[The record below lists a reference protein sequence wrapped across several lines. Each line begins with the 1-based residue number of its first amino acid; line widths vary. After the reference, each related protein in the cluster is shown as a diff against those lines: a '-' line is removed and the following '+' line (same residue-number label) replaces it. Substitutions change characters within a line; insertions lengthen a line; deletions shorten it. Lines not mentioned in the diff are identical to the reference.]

1 MVELVQFLVLLS
13 IGQPV
18 AEGYHSNTS
27 HDHTETTTFGTTL
40 KRRHLEP
47 HDIESIQYLEAHN
60 IWNHTTFGTIL
71 KGRHLESHDI
81 WNHMIFGSTRNLE
94 PTDIWKHTIFGT
106 QLQPCHLFLDR
117 WNVPYFYF
125 RFFPDAARNPFYTLK
140 FSFARNLS
148 LCLPNGCIIKVFNKL
163 GPA

>member
-1 MVELVQFLVLLS
+1 MVELVQFLFLLS

-40 KRRHLEP
+40 KRWHLEP
-47 HDIESIQYLEAHN
+47 HWNDDIWNHVILKAYNIWKHTTFGTTQHLEPYWKDD
-60 IWNHTTFGTIL
+60 IWNHTTFGTTWY
-71 KGRHLESHDI
+71 LEAHEI
-81 WNHMIFGSTRNLE
+81 LE
-94 PTDIWKHTIFGT
+94 PTNIWKHTIFGT

-125 RFFPDAARNPFYTLK
+125 RFFPDAARNPFLYSKILICKK
-140 FSFARNLS
+140 FVV
-148 LCLPNGCIIKVFNKL
+148 VFT
-163 GPA
+163 

>member
-27 HDHTETTTFGTTL
+27 HDHTETTTFGTTLKRRHLEPYWNDDIWNHTETMTFGTTL

-94 PTDIWKHTIFGT
+94 PTDIWKHTIFGST
-106 QLQPCHLFLDR
+106 QHLEL
-117 WNVPYFYF
+117 N
-125 RFFPDAARNPFYTLK
+125 
-140 FSFARNLS
+140 SS
-148 LCLPNGCIIKVFNKL
+148 LVTYS
-163 GPA
+163 

>member
-47 HDIESIQYLEAHN
+47 HDIESIQYLEAQN
-60 IWNHTTFGTIL
+60 IWNHTERTTFGIT
-71 KGRHLESHDI
+71 RHLEPH
-81 WNHMIFGSTRNLE
+81 
-94 PTDIWKHTIFGT
+94 DIWKHTKFGT
-106 QLQPCHLFLDR
+106 NRYLEAHNIWNSTPALSPILRPMKCALFL
-117 WNVPYFYF
+117 F
-125 RFFPDAARNPFYTLK
+125 
-140 FSFARNLS
+140 
-148 LCLPNGCIIKVFNKL
+148 
-163 GPA
+163 